1 MVFLSSLFGVD
12 DAKKAAERAATA
24 NRAESTAAYGDATR
38 LQQPFIDQG
47 MAGYG
52 KLGDFLG
59 LNGQGAQQGAYDS
72 YQESPDAVYR
82 TGQGIRALDNSFA
95 ARTGGTLSGGAIRAI
110 DKYGVD
116 QATQNLNTYLGQL
129 GTVAGAG
136 QNAANTLTGA
146 RYNSA
151 GLTTN
156 ANTNQGNA
164 EANASLAGGSI
175 LGSLINGG
183 MKVAGYWNP
192 FGFGK

>member
-1 MVFLSSLFGVD
+1 MGFLSSLFGVD
-12 DAKKAAERAATA
+12 DAKKAAQRAGEA
-24 NRAESTAAYGDATR
+24 NRAESSAAYTDAKDI
-38 LQQPFIDQG
+38 QQPFYDQG
-47 MAGYG
+47 VAGNAL
-52 KLGDFLG
+52 LGDYLG
-59 LNGQGAQQGAYDS
+59 LNGQGAQQTAYNN
-72 YQESPDAVYR
+72 YQESPGVQFATDQGLRAV
-82 TGQGIRALDNSFA
+82 DNSYA
-95 ARTGGTLSGGAIRAI
+95 GRTGGTVSGGLLKALT
-110 DKYGVD
+110 KYGVGN
-116 QATQNLNTYLGQL
+116 ATQNFNTYLGQL

-175 LGSLINGG
+175 LGSIINGG